1 MSYDYRKK
9 TVKKDTLIDRTKD
22 NYDVVFLTVGAIIVL
37 GLLGF
42 PITKQTTIIDNNNP
56 LKR

>member
-1 MSYDYRKK
+1 MSYNYRKK
-9 TVKKDTLIDRTKD
+9 TVKKDSLIDRTKD
-22 NYDVVFLTVGAIIVL
+22 NYDVVLLTVGAIILL
-37 GLLGF
+37 GFLGF